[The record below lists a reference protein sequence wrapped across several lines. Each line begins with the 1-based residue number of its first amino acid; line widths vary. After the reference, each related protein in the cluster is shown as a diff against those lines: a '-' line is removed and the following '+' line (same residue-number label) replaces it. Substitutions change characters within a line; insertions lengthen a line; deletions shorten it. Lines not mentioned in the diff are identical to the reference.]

1 MALAIERLRM
11 QLDIFAVLSSLT
23 GLFLLIG
30 VGYGAVKLRV
40 LPVTASAA
48 LSAIVLKISL
58 PCTVFLA
65 LLRPYDPAFLGDM
78 LMTLLLGAALVAPTA
93 ALSLFAVR
101 LCRVRPGHQGMWA
114 FCATFCNNVFMAYPV
129 VRAIFGD
136 DGLTLAA
143 VFGIPYTVLI
153 YTLGGW
159 MISRD
164 LSGAAGR
171 AVEWRKLL
179 CTGINAAAVLGMFCY
194 LARLSPPEILLTPVT
209 YISNLTT
216 PLSMFVTGMNLTAGT
231 WRENFQDRDALSAA
245 FVRLIPL
252 PLAALALLKVV
263 QAALPSANPL
273 IFGVSQIVLSMPT
286 AAVATILAETYQADR
301 RFAARE
307 VFLSSLFCIVTIP
320 VMAMLI

>member
-1 MALAIERLRM
+1 MVPAIERPRM
-11 QLDIFAVLSSLT
+11 QLNIFAVLSSLT

-40 LPVTASAA
+40 VPVSASAT

-78 LMTLLLGAALVAPTA
+78 LAALLLGALVVLPTA
-93 ALSLFAVR
+93 ALSLWAVR
-101 LCRVRPGHQGMWA
+101 LFRVRPGHRGMWA
-114 FCATFCNNVFMAYPV
+114 FCATFCNNVFIAYPV

-164 LSGAAGR
+164 LSGASAR
-171 AVEWRKLL
+171 RVEWRKLL

-194 LARLSPPEILLTPVT
+194 LARLSPPEILLTPIT
-209 YISNLTT
+209 YVGNLTT

-245 FVRLIPL
+245 FVRLVPL
-252 PLAALALLKVV
+252 PLAALLFLKVL
-263 QAALPSANPL
+263 QAAFPSANPL
-273 IFGVSQIVLSMPT
+273 TFGVSQIVLSMPT

>member
-1 MALAIERLRM
+1 M
-11 QLDIFAVLSSLT
+11 QLNIFAVLSSLT

-30 VGYGAVKLRV
+30 VGYAMVRLRIV
-40 LPVTASAA
+40 PASASGV
-48 LSAIVLKISL
+48 LSAIVMKVSL

-78 LMTLLLGAALVAPTA
+78 LAALLLGAAVVLPTA
-93 ALSLFAVR
+93 ALSLCAVR
-101 LCRVRPGHQGMWA
+101 LFRVRPGHRGMWA
-114 FCATFCNNVFMAYPV
+114 FCATFCNNVFIAYPV

-171 AVEWRKLL
+171 SVEWRKLL

-194 LARLSPPEILLTPVT
+194 LTRLSPPEILLTPIT
-209 YISNLTT
+209 YVGNLTT

-245 FVRLIPL
+245 FVRLVPL
-252 PLAALALLKVV
+252 PLAALLFLKAL
-263 QAALPSANPL
+263 QAAFPSANPL
-273 IFGVSQIVLSMPT
+273 TFGVSQIVLSMPT
-286 AAVATILAETYQADR
+286 AAVATILAETYQVDR
-301 RFAARE
+301 QFAARE
-307 VFLSSLFCIVTIP
+307 VFLSSLFCIASIP
-320 VMAMLI
+320 LMALLI